1 MSHSGPGKLTFE
13 DYIRLFSSYSPDTK
27 PWTDIKVFIMGV
39 LRRFKSMKGMFSK
52 SNTQQNIPALRLA
65 AIADDDGFEEYD
77 PAAFEVKSPA
87 PEASSDESSDDQFV
101 PGAWRIPRPSDR
113 LAKSSGHSVPSQGQ
127 AVVSRSRK
135 RPESGQWEAYD
146 PAAFETKPAEIPEHN
161 KMPDVRLPSP
171 KPSKAIHDIPSPKV
185 SSHGGNTKLVMA
197 ESAEAAGRARSSP
210 RNDFTAYAE
219 RTLSIDDPSSSANPS
234 PRRLAGPTPP
244 ALQNA
249 SRASPRRKASSK
261 TKNLNTAEP
270 VQPLRGTRQS
280 NWPLGD
286 SSTQLA
292 VGQRG
297 FGGWAAFDAAYKAKF
312 GEAIPPSGTAA
323 VARKLGSPQ
332 ILAVQGPKG
341 ISSDLTVEALTATLT
356 LHSSGNTTLT
366 HRLASPQPPMVP
378 TLGNN
383 SQHLPPEAD
392 QPLKEWPFR
401 DLRVGNT
408 STGDKVDYNF
418 RLPKT
423 EPAPG
428 ALKEWPFKGF
438 KVADI
443 TNRDRSGSGRKQSV
457 SGAVLSP
464 QSSPPPTVDQSTI
477 YAESTLVSFFI
488 SFVTVSF

>member
-1 MSHSGPGKLTFE
+1 
-13 DYIRLFSSYSPDTK
+13 
-27 PWTDIKVFIMGV
+27 
-39 LRRFKSMKGMFSK
+39 MKGMFSK
-52 SNTQQNIPALRLA
+52 SNTQQNIPALGLA
-65 AIADDDGFEEYD
+65 TIADDDGFEEYD

-87 PEASSDESSDDQFV
+87 PEAFSEESSDDQFV
-101 PGAWRIPRPSDR
+101 PGAWRIPRPSER
-113 LAKSSGHSVPSQGQ
+113 FAKSSGHSVPSQGQ

-161 KMPDVRLPSP
+161 KTPNVRLPSP
-171 KPSKAIHDIPSPKV
+171 KPSKAIHNIPSRKV
-185 SSHGGNTKLVMA
+185 SSHGGNTKLAKA
-197 ESAEAAGRARSSP
+197 ESAEAAGRAGSSP
-210 RNDFTAYAE
+210 RNDFAAYAE
-219 RTLSIDDPSSSANPS
+219 RTLSIDDSSSSADPS

-244 ALQNA
+244 ALQNT
-249 SRASPRRKASSK
+249 SRASPRRKASPN
-261 TKNLNTAEP
+261 TKNLDTAELP
-270 VQPLRGTRQS
+270 AKSVQPIRGTRQS

-286 SSTQLA
+286 PSTQLA
-292 VGQRG
+292 VGQSG
-297 FGGWAAFDAAYKAKF
+297 SGGWAAFDAAYKAKF

-341 ISSDLTVEALTATLT
+341 RSSDPTVEALTAALT

-378 TLGNN
+378 TLGNK
-383 SQHLPPEAD
+383 SQHLPLEAD

-401 DLRVGNT
+401 DLRVGET
-408 STGDKVDYNF
+408 STGDKVDSNF
-418 RLPKT
+418 RLPKA

-443 TNRDRSGSGRKQSV
+443 TDRDRSGFGRKQSA

-477 YAESTLVSFFI
+477 YAESTLVTFFI
-488 SFVTVSF
+488 SFVAVSF